1 LSSPTHARQLTL
13 KLVEL
18 IDIAEG
24 FLAHL
29 SSEGAILSA
38 TIPSYINGEQVE
50 VLVQARQLD
59 DGNPSNDVRVTV
71 RNADGIEL
79 GSQHTQ
85 VQLLGNAEEIR
96 RALLASVPKEISW
109 HSFVCFCRTLRAGI
123 SCFFLRTVNSGC
135 QSGSS
140 GLVLINHETHNKR
153 SDIHQTCP
161 NPLE

>member
-1 LSSPTHARQLTL
+1 M
-13 KLVEL
+13 EL

-109 HSFVCFCRTLRAGI
+109 AQHCLFLPDSSSWDYIVVFLRLPI
-123 SCFFLRTVNSGC
+123 RFFRSCFD
-135 QSGSS
+135 QS
-140 GLVLINHETHNKR
+140 
-153 SDIHQTCP
+153 
-161 NPLE
+161 

>member
-1 LSSPTHARQLTL
+1 M
-13 KLVEL
+13 EL

-109 HSFVCFCRTLRAGI
+109 PSFV
-123 SCFFLRTVNSGC
+123 
-135 QSGSS
+135 
-140 GLVLINHETHNKR
+140 
-153 SDIHQTCP
+153 
-161 NPLE
+161 